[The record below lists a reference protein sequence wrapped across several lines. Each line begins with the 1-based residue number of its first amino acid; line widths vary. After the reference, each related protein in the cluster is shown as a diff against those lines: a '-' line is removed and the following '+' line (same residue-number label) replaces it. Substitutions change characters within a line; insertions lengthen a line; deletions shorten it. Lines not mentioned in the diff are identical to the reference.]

1 MNGWFSFVP
10 YCQQESRADFC
21 FFAKTDC
28 FLSCFFV
35 FIHSTKA
42 ACFLCRQFTFPIEWL
57 FSFNHS
63 IWFSFLLSWK
73 IAILKSCFQVF
84 KTVFFPSAFRYIFP
98 SIHIAIFL
106 KSGTNKHRKTTHFEM
121 CPQMSPFVL
130 ICPITCYFTAFL
142 IPVTLQPKG
151 IGQANQAP
159 AAGSV
164 PISANSNPSVDGF
177 LFALANSKVCSKQLE
192 ILSAALNA
200 LPGRS
205 RDMGHSEVVTL

>member
-1 MNGWFSFVP
+1 MTSFFLSLFLATFLQRLPVFFLASLFSFIPQRQLAFFVDSLL
-10 YCQQESRADFC
+10 SRLN
-21 FFAKTDC
+21 DC
-28 FLSCFFV
+28 FLSIIPSGLF
-35 FIHSTKA
+35 S
-42 ACFLCRQFTFPIEWL
+42 CFL
-57 FSFNHS
+57 
-63 IWFSFLLSWK
+63 
-73 IAILKSCFQVF
+73 AILKSCFQVF
-84 KTVFFPSAFRYIFP
+84 KTAFFPSAFHYIFP
-98 SIHIAIFL
+98 SIHIAFFL
-106 KSGTNKHRKTTHFEM
+106 KSGTNKRRKTTPFER

-164 PISANSNPSVDGF
+164 PISANSNPSVGGF
-177 LFALANSKVCSKQLE
+177 LFALANSKVCSALLE

-205 RDMGHSEVVTL
+205 RDRVTPKS

>member
-1 MNGWFSFVP
+1 M
-10 YCQQESRADFC
+10 
-21 FFAKTDC
+21 
-28 FLSCFFV
+28 
-35 FIHSTKA
+35 
-42 ACFLCRQFTFPIEWL
+42 
-57 FSFNHS
+57 
-63 IWFSFLLSWK
+63 
-73 IAILKSCFQVF
+73 
-84 KTVFFPSAFRYIFP
+84 TVFFQSFHPVCFPAFLKDCNLEILFSSFQNRFLSVRFP
-98 SIHIAIFL
+98 LHLSILLSFL
-106 KSGTNKHRKTTHFEM
+106 KSGTNKRRKTIPFEM

-130 ICPITCYFTAFL
+130 ICPITRYFTAFL

-164 PISANSNPSVDGF
+164 PISANPNPSVGGF

-205 RDMGHSEVVTL
+205 RDRVTPKS